1 MPKKKSAVQ
10 RKLQAVLHI
19 YCEGAKTEPNYI
31 NSYLQ
36 EKFPG
41 NRRRSVIKVE
51 PTKKN
56 TPIQLVDEAVKH
68 KKSSACP
75 KNDIFWVVFDRESVI
90 KYPDHLHAVASE
102 KARLNGINIAISN
115 VCFELWLLLHF
126 QENGSPYGNY
136 TDLINNSKLKAHL
149 KENGIHE
156 YDKANTSIFDSVKLR
171 LDFAREAAKK
181 MNKRTLESA
190 NPQKTKPYQ
199 LNPFTEIHL
208 LLDAID
214 NFK

>member
-36 EKFPG
+36 ETSPG
-41 NRRRSVIKVE
+41 NRRKNVIRVE

-56 TPIQLVDEAVKH
+56 TPVQLVDEAVKH
-68 KKSSACP
+68 KKSPTCP
-75 KNDIFWVVFDRESVI
+75 KSDIFWVVFDRESVA
-90 KYPDHLHAVASE
+90 KYPDALHAEASQ
-102 KARLNGINIAISN
+102 KAKSNGINIAISN

-126 QENGSPYGNY
+126 QENGSPYSSY
-136 TDLINNSKLKAHL
+136 ADLISNSKLKEHL
-149 KENGIHE
+149 KEKGIHE
-156 YDKANTSIFDSVKLR
+156 YDKANASIFDSVKGG
-171 LDFAREAAKK
+171 LDSARKAAKK
-181 MNKRTLESA
+181 MNAQTLESA
-190 NPQKTKPYQ
+190 DPQRTKPYQ

-214 NFK
+214 NFE